1 VNFIGQQIS
10 AHEIALSV
18 ADAARPNAWP
28 VAHAGLHLWKVAV
41 GICSPST
48 ILRDFQRPLPALI
61 GIALTTWAWGNA
73 QAGHVATS

>member
-18 ADAARPNAWP
+18 ADAARPNAWLI
-28 VAHAGLHLWKVAV
+28 AHAGLHLWEVAI

-48 ILRDFQRPLPALI
+48 ILRDFPLSLSR
-61 GIALTTWAWGNA
+61 L
-73 QAGHVATS
+73 